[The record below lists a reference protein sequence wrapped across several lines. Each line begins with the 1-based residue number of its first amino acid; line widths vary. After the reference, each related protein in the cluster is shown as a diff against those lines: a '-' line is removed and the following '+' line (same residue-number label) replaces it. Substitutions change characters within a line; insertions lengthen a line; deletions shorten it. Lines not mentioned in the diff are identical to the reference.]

1 MAQERSPVLIRARGA
16 DERGVSLILVLIAL
30 AALTPLAL
38 MLSNFVLT
46 RQRQVNA
53 YQQGVG
59 SQAAVRGALDLAMAR
74 LQAREI
80 VLLASESSTFEL
92 ENGPRP
98 VRVRVTRD
106 ADAVLALDGSVLDP
120 AEVLDLDVD
129 SLGIDP
135 AGGGAVREYRKLEVY
150 HVEAESPARY
160 PFPAVRL
167 LAALGR
173 LDEGVVCLGVRYD
186 RGYFD

>member
-1 MAQERSPVLIRARGA
+1 VRRDEGA
-16 DERGVSLILVLIAL
+16 GERGVSLILVLIAL

-46 RQRQVNA
+46 RQRQVSA
-53 YQQGVG
+53 HQQSVG
-59 SQAAVRGALDLAMAR
+59 SQAAVRGALDLAMDR
-74 LQAREI
+74 LRSGEVA
-80 VLLASESSTFEL
+80 LAPGTSSTFEL
-92 ENGPRP
+92 ETGPRP
-98 VRVRVTRD
+98 VHVRVTRD
-106 ADAVLALDGSVLDP
+106 SDAILALDGRVIDP
-120 AEVLDLDVD
+120 ADAADIDVD
-129 SLGIDP
+129 QLGIDTT
-135 AGGGAVREYRKLEVY
+135 GGGAVREYRKVEVY